1 MERAYRI
8 DPHLLRDVREYGPFD
23 ANGCFNCGSCT
34 LACDLTAFPA
44 AYPRR
49 SIQYAVVGLAG
60 PLRESLDPWLCQDCG
75 DCSTACPR
83 DAQPRE
89 SMATL
94 RRYLMAQYDW
104 TGIAAKIH
112 TSRAWAF
119 GSLAAVGLLV
129 AALVVGYHLSVVG
142 MSVSD
147 LTSQSMGLS
156 HMFPTI
162 TYFTLAV
169 IFIPLL
175 FLVSQAV
182 RMHRFVM
189 GGGERKIPRSAYL
202 AEAGALFRHMLT
214 QERMGKC
221 PDETRRARM
230 IKHRLMAAGVFTM
243 FVLLVFFLRFFQTDA
258 IYPLWHPQRWI
269 GYAAAAFLL
278 YGTADIVIRRLE
290 KKEEIYKRS
299 EPEDFTFPILLFLT
313 AASGIAVNILR
324 YTGLPSAAHYTY
336 FAHIVVSVPL
346 LVVEL
351 PFGRWSHALYRPLA
365 IYFQAVKERAM
376 ALPPA
381 ARQEAA

>member
-1 MERAYRI
+1 MERVFRV
-8 DPHLLRDVREYGPFD
+8 DPHLLSEVRKFGPFD
-23 ANGCFNCGSCT
+23 VNGCFNCGTCT
-34 LACDLTAFPA
+34 LSCDVTAFPA

-49 SIQYAVVGLAG
+49 PMQYAVVGLAG

-75 DCSTACPR
+75 DCSTACPQ

-94 RRYLMAQYDW
+94 RRYLTAQYDW

-119 GSLAAVGLLV
+119 GSLVFVGLFT
-129 AALVVGYHLSVVG
+129 AALVIGYHLSVVG

-169 IFIPLL
+169 ILVPWL
-175 FLVSQAV
+175 FLVSHAV

-189 GGGERKIPRSAYL
+189 GGEGRNVPRSLYL
-202 AEAGALFRHMLT
+202 AEAGTLFRHMFT

-221 PDETRRARM
+221 PDEARRARM
-230 IKHRLMAAGVFTM
+230 IKHRLMAAGVFAM

-258 IYPLWHPQRWI
+258 LYPLWHPQRWI
-269 GYAAAAFLL
+269 GYLAAAFML

-299 EPEDFTFPILLFLT
+299 ELEDFTFPILLFLT
-313 AASGIAVNILR
+313 AASGIAVHVFR
-324 YTGLPSAAHYTY
+324 YMGLPFAAHYTY
-336 FAHIVVSVPL
+336 VAHIVVSVPL

-365 IYFQAVKERAM
+365 LYFQAVKERAM
-376 ALPPA
+376 SLPPA

>member
-1 MERAYRI
+1 MDRAYRI

-119 GSLAAVGLLV
+119 GSLAFVGLLV
-129 AALVVGYHLSVVG
+129 VALMVGYHLWVVG

-182 RMHRFVM
+182 RMHGYVM
-189 GGGERKIPRSAYL
+189 GGGERKIPRSVYL

-214 QERMGKC
+214 QERMGEC
-221 PDETRRARM
+221 PDAARRVRM

-269 GYAAAAFLL
+269 GYGAAAFLL

-290 KKEEIYKRS
+290 RKEEIYKRS
-299 EPEDFTFPILLFLT
+299 APEDFTFPILLFLT